1 MSAQFRERQR
11 KCTCPCTLRASRACC
26 TLALDLWQVSCEP
39 SGICSPCAAWQGT
52 CAWAHASLDSSP
64 QQVAFTQRQGIL
76 QGTALDSIT
85 VQQQRS
91 THYKR
96 CCSWWSCVAWRVTDS
111 ATYAFTCIEAN
122 WKSYAADLLGLC
134 IIPCRAA
141 HSQAL
146 AVAAARAFICNLVVY
161 DHSAAHAPTSAPTC
175 LPA

>member
-1 MSAQFRERQR
+1 VR
-11 KCTCPCTLRASRACC
+11 L
-26 TLALDLWQVSCEP
+26 
-39 SGICSPCAAWQGT
+39 
-52 CAWAHASLDSSP
+52 AHAVHWHLTFGKSPVNPAASAAHVRRGRAHAPGRKPCLTASP
-64 QQVAFTQRQGIL
+64 QQVAFAQRQGIL
-76 QGTALDSIT
+76 QGMALDSIT